1 MTEAHNAFSDLMP
14 RYGVPHLTYPLQRSV
29 HPPVLAFV
37 SLRLCRGC
45 RVLRDLMQLDEATET
60 HERQLVLSFGE
71 LLKEAQDH
79 TTKVHTHMHRCRPET
94 QNVGFQ

>member
-1 MTEAHNAFSDLMP
+1 M
-14 RYGVPHLTYPLQRSV
+14 
-29 HPPVLAFV
+29 

-79 TTKVHTHMHRCRPET
+79 TTKVHITYA
-94 QNVGFQ
+94 